1 MADRQ
6 GVSEHGRECRLSIG
20 TQTHTRIVY
29 EGRFC
34 DRSVAPPARQLDGQR
49 RRRPF
54 ALVNL
59 ANRLLFVNPFVV
71 TFEIMKPRGAAG
83 GNLECGC
90 FVWNPSSLYS
100 YREAKGDAVI
110 ENTDFHN
117 ILRLA
122 RRMSDRNPR
131 AKATVYG

>member
-71 TFEIMKPRGAAG
+71 TFEIMKPDGAADG
-83 GNLECGC
+83 KLESGC
-90 FVWNPSSLYS
+90 FIRNSPSLSGNC
-100 YREAKGDAVI
+100 EAKADAVI
-110 ENTDFHN
+110 ESTDFHYV
-117 ILRLA
+117 I
-122 RRMSDRNPR
+122 
-131 AKATVYG
+131 